1 MARVGDGPDGPEVR
15 EFLESMSPKLRD
27 TVDALREAVRRVV
40 PDAEETVLWGG
51 LSYHSPWV
59 GGRVKGAICQIGV
72 KGNEVRLEFIHGI
85 RLADPDG
92 LLEGDR
98 LSKRYVSVRSVADA
112 RRIAIARL
120 IREASAVELTP

>member
-1 MARVGDGPDGPEVR
+1 MARVGDGPDCPEVR
-15 EFLESMSPKLRD
+15 RFLESVSPKLRD
-27 TVDALREAVRRVV
+27 TVDALREAVRRIV

-59 GGRVKGAICQIGV
+59 GGRVKGAICQISV
-72 KGNEVRLEFIHGI
+72 KGSDVRLEFIHGI

-112 RRIAIARL
+112 RRAAIARL
-120 IREASAVELTP
+120 IREASAVELTS

>member
-1 MARVGDGPDGPEVR
+1 VARVSEGSDSSEVR
-15 EFLESMSPKLRD
+15 RFLASVSPKLRD
-27 TVDALREAVRRVV
+27 TVDALRDAVRRVV

-59 GGRVKGAICQIGV
+59 GGRVKGAICQISV
-72 KGNEVRLEFIHGI
+72 KGSNVRLEFIHGI

-98 LSKRYVSVRSVADA
+98 LSKRYVPVRSVADA
-112 RRIAIARL
+112 RRISVARL
-120 IREASAVELTP
+120 IREASAVELAP

>member
-1 MARVGDGPDGPEVR
+1 MARVGGGPDGPEVR
-15 EFLESMSPKLRD
+15 RFLESVPPKLRA
-27 TVDALREAVRRVV
+27 TVDSLREVVRRVV

-59 GGRVKGAICQIGV
+59 GGRVKGAICQISV
-72 KGNEVRLEFIHGI
+72 KGSDVRLEFIHGI

-98 LSKRYVSVRSVADA
+98 LSKRYVSVRSADDA
-112 RRIAIARL
+112 RRAAIARL
-120 IREASAVELTP
+120 IRAASAVELTP

>member
-1 MARVGDGPDGPEVR
+1 VARVGDGPDGPEVR

>member
-1 MARVGDGPDGPEVR
+1 MARVGDGPDCPEVR
-15 EFLESMSPKLRD
+15 RFLESVSPKLRD
-27 TVDALREAVRRVV
+27 TVDALREAVRRIA

-59 GGRVKGAICQIGV
+59 GGRVKGAICQISV
-72 KGNEVRLEFIHGI
+72 KGSDVRLEFIHGI

-112 RRIAIARL
+112 RQASIARL